1 MDYQQTKLVLNKKK
15 YNMRTKRILE
25 QEVNQEKTVEPTTA
39 KSTPTPITGTEI
51 DLRQAVK
58 LGCFTTYKW
67 FTIDP
72 APQPRTTAGEK
83 SVAIVTGKNNKNEQ
97 IFFYGNGTVKNNVS
111 GNILRWTCDK
121 LTEQTSSLLSK
132 FGITKDDEEK
142 VERYTKKL
150 QEFIDKKFVS
160 DVFAQ
165 WNKMLSVNFP
175 NVGRLNITD
184 TNKLPVDAAVLNNDY
199 RLEQNLQ
206 VQFPEWNDVK
216 IYKPNFETSLV
227 ASQSKVDLTDDN
239 CKKLLTNYFI
249 SAIQVNAGLASPMDR
264 TQISKYQNE
273 IQRCWANNRYN
284 SGSFTGITE
293 KDIST
298 LTKELSPFGFFKMGS
313 SLKGGVLSFNNIK
326 KILKGETKY
335 VNRGNVEVRPYIFT
349 IDERAKNESRLNNLD
364 SLIKEN
370 LMISLNEKKKTILTE
385 NKIITNRLNVL
396 LEGGIPKTKKGQEKF
411 INEVINEAIS
421 LNSQGLDK
429 DLIKENFWDT
439 IKGLFG
445 NYAGGGLVETFKEKF
460 MKYLIGKLTP
470 ADPDGWTVGVIEK
483 AFGNIPVSDYFNGKI
498 LECNYLTHILTKS
511 IVEETIA
518 KAGKSSAGQKIG
530 GGSVIFDVLRNS
542 IINQLDNTDFAKNIE
557 HGLASFVCP
566 AIQGISGKM
575 EKAANQIKDKALKP

>member
-1 MDYQQTKLVLNKKK
+1 MS
-15 YNMRTKRILE
+15 TKRILE
-25 QEVNQEKTVEPTTA
+25 QGNQDPKYNDFSNVDKEKQIPTT
-39 KSTPTPITGTEI
+39 GTAL
-51 DLRQAVK
+51 DLRQAFK
-58 LGCFTTYKW
+58 LGCFNYQWLTL
-67 FTIDP
+67 DP
-72 APQPRTTAGEK
+72 APQPKTITGNKLAITGKNKNNEQVFIYGDGTAK
-83 SVAIVTGKNNKNEQ
+83 NNVTGK
-97 IFFYGNGTVKNNVS
+97 T
-111 GNILRWTCDK
+111 LRWSCPK
-121 LTEQTSSLLSK
+121 LVEQTNSVLSK
-132 FGITKDDEEK
+132 FGLTKDDEEK
-142 VERYTKKL
+142 AQAFTEKL
-150 QEFIDKKFVS
+150 KVYVDKGSVS
-160 DVFAQ
+160 DVFDQ

-175 NVGRLNITD
+175 NINRLNVKPEIQKVLFD
-184 TNKLPVDAAVLNNDY
+184 TSELNANYIQVPGLDKEFPGATNIVIWQPKKE
-199 RLEQNLQ
+199 LNTVTVQAKDNL
-206 VQFPEWNDVK
+206 
-216 IYKPNFETSLV
+216 IV
-227 ASQSKVDLTDDN
+227 AKCTKQLI
-239 CKKLLTNYFI
+239 NYVV
-249 SAIQVNAGLASPMDR
+249 SAIQANAGIAPILDT
-264 TQISKYQNE
+264 TQILRYQTDL
-273 IQRCWANNRYN
+273 QRCWANNAYAK
-284 SGSFTGITE
+284 FPGIKEEDVT
-293 KDIST
+293 K
-298 LTKELSPFGFFKMGS
+298 LTKELSPFGFFKMGN
-313 SLKGGVLSFNNIK
+313 KLSFDNIK
-326 KILKGETKY
+326 KILRGETKY
-335 VNRGNVEVRPYIFT
+335 LTPKNAYAYIFT
-349 IDERAKNESRLNNLD
+349 IDERAQNESKLDNLD

-396 LEGGIPKTKKGQEKF
+396 IEGGIPKTKKGQEKF